1 MNMIK
6 PASDVL
12 DIARVRTFN
21 QYRAQMRRRALSDG
35 TIEIRM
41 SVARRWCEHVEPFG
55 PVTADDVNDW
65 LDTLEPIEPST
76 RYALV
81 SHLHAFYVWS
91 QRAGLTDT
99 DPTVLVER
107 PRVKQRLPRPIH
119 PTDLDVALLTAGA
132 EMRVA
137 LLLAAT
143 SGLRCCE
150 IARLR
155 WDDVHDGRARVLG
168 KGSRERV
175 VPVHSETVRAL
186 EHVSRS
192 GVHVL
197 EGWQSAHRSNP
208 GLGVSRRA
216 NAHLRSLGI
225 TATMHALRHYAGTE
239 ALRSSGGNLRQVQQ
253 LLGHASPAT
262 SALYAAIDPTELT
275 AVVEGIRVPG
285 STAA

>member
-1 MNMIK
+1 MLT
-6 PASDVL
+6 S
-12 DIARVRTFN
+12 
-21 QYRAQMRRRALSDG
+21 YRAHMRRRALSAG
-35 TIEIRM
+35 TIDVRA
-41 SVARRWCEHVEPFG
+41 SVARRWCDHIGEPFAAAG
-55 PVTADDVNDW
+55 ADVDAW
-65 LDTLEPIEPST
+65 LDTLEPLAPST

-81 SHLHAFYVWS
+81 SHLHAFYLWA
-91 QRAGLTDT
+91 QREQLTDS
-99 DPTVLVER
+99 DPTALIER
-107 PRVKQRLPRPIH
+107 PRLKQRLPRPIH

-132 EMRVA
+132 HMRVA

-175 VPVHSETVRAL
+175 VPLHAETVAAL
-186 EHVSRS
+186 EHISRT

-197 EGWQSAHRSNP
+197 EGWQSGHRSNP

-262 SALYAAIDPTELT
+262 SALYAAIDPAELT
-275 AVVEGIRVPG
+275 AVVDGIRVPG
-285 STAA
+285 ARSA